1 MNTMKFN
8 PYPVLLATGA
18 LMLAA
23 AVFAQNADT
32 PSTDEAKHPERSRVG
47 KPSAETS
54 PAGHSQ
60 NG

>member
-23 AVFAQNADT
+23 AVFAQNADA
-32 PSTDEAKHPERSRVG
+32 PSKDEAKHPERSHVG
-47 KPSAETS
+47 RPSAEIS
-54 PAGHSQ
+54 PAGHSRI
-60 NG
+60 G